1 MRIKKLAVADTY
13 VIEPVVH
20 TDSRGSFWE
29 WYRFDQL
36 EEVVGHKLE
45 LRQANASSSSRGV
58 LRGLHF
64 ADVDPGQAKYVTCQS
79 GVVIDYV
86 VDIRTGSPTF
96 GKWDSVRLDEVN
108 KRAVFI
114 SEGIGHAFVALT
126 DNAVVSYLVSGTYDP
141 AKEHSINPLDP
152 EIGLVFPNELDL
164 ILSEKDLAAPTF
176 SEASQQGILPSWES
190 AMARY
195 EKLNVKDRTSK

>member
-1 MRIKKLAVADTY
+1 MKIQNLAVADAY

-36 EEVVGHKLE
+36 EEVVGHKLD

-79 GVVIDYV
+79 GAVIDYV

-96 GKWDSVRLDEVN
+96 GKWDSVQLDESN
-108 KRAVFI
+108 RHAVYI

-126 DNAVVSYLVSGTYDP
+126 ENAVVSYLVSGTYDP
-141 AKEHSINPLDP
+141 TKEHSINPLDP
-152 EIGLVFPNELDL
+152 EIGLIFPNDLAL
-164 ILSEKDLAAPTF
+164 ILSEKDLSAPTF
-176 SEASQQGILPSWES
+176 SEAAQQGILPSWES
-190 AMARY
+190 AKAKY
-195 EKLNVKDRTSK
+195 ATLNGKDRTPK